1 MVYAEPEPLR
11 ISGRLKDA
19 LIADLV
25 RDPEYD
31 ADGILRRGAGN
42 DPFDWTDHLARQ
54 LGLSTRYRDERFAG
68 LHDTLLVV
76 LPELDELLSRWPPEA
91 DARALQPI
99 TESATRG
106 LTEVEVYATM
116 LAGSKAWRNTPI
128 GADVQLD
135 KLAGHLR
142 AILVRTLAASLSDLL
157 RRWNEW
163 DVRSIREQRA
173 EALRREQEE
182 RAEAT
187 AEARAMREA
196 EAKRPSR
203 PKSKRIPP
211 PPGYHSGQFQ
221 PPGPDW
227 SPKPP
232 AG

>member
-1 MVYAEPEPLR
+1 MVYAESEPLR

-25 RDPEYD
+25 RDPGYE
-31 ADGILRRGAGN
+31 ADDIVRRGAGN

-54 LGLSTRYRDERFAG
+54 LGLSTRHRDERFAG

-76 LPELDELLSRWPPEA
+76 LPELDELLRRWPPEV
-91 DARALQPI
+91 DARALQPV

-116 LAGSKAWRNTPI
+116 LAGSKAWKNTTI
-128 GADVQLD
+128 GADVHLD

-142 AILVRTLAASLSDLL
+142 TILVRTLAASLSDLL

-173 EALRREQEE
+173 DAQRREQDEGAKSA
-182 RAEAT
+182 AEAQPV
-187 AEARAMREA
+187 REA
-196 EAKRPSR
+196 EASRPSR

-211 PPGYHSGQFQ
+211 PPGYYSGQFQ

-232 AG
+232 PG

>member
-1 MVYAEPEPLR
+1 MVYAAPEPLR

-25 RDPEYD
+25 RDPEDD
-31 ADGILRRGAGN
+31 ADGVLRRGAGN

-54 LGLSTRYRDERFAG
+54 LGLSTRYRDERLAG

-76 LPELDELLSRWPPEA
+76 LPELDEMLKQWPPEA

-106 LTEVEVYATM
+106 LTEVEVYATI
-116 LAGSKAWRNTPI
+116 LAGSKAWRNSTV
-128 GADVQLD
+128 GAEVHLD
-135 KLAGHLR
+135 KLGGHLR
-142 AILVRTLAASLSDLL
+142 TMLVRTLAASLSDLL
-157 RRWNEW
+157 RRWKEW
-163 DVRSIREQRA
+163 DVRSIRDQRA
-173 EALRREQEE
+173 EAQRREQDE
-182 RAEAT
+182 RAEA
-187 AEARAMREA
+187 AAQVRAMREA

-203 PKSKRIPP
+203 PKAKKIPP
-211 PPGYHSGQFQ
+211 PPGYYSGQFQ
-221 PPGPDW
+221 PPGRDW